1 MLFFGE
7 DLARNHRASWV
18 LTSTIL
24 AHLEILSS
32 TFTALWASFC
42 YTTNIMAAD
51 IKRETTANLD
61 QTLRPATWDEY
72 IGQQKTKENL
82 RILLSAARERGHAA
96 EHVLLYGPPGL
107 GKTTLAHLISKTLG
121 TNMRTTSGPAIERV
135 GDLAAILT
143 NLSPGDVLFI
153 DEIHRLS
160 KSIEEVLYP
169 AMESGVLD
177 IIIGK
182 GPSARTVQLE
192 LPPFTLVAATT
203 RISLLSSPL
212 RSRFSGGTFRLEFY
226 TDEEIAAILKRSSTL
241 LEVTASD
248 TILLNIAKRCR
259 ATPRTANYLLKRCR
273 DLAQLEK
280 TDLNDTI
287 VEQTF
292 SLLEIDTLGLN
303 GPDRAVLS
311 AIIHKFNGGPVGLN
325 TIAAATGE
333 EQSTIEDVIEPY
345 LIRHGLLERT
355 PRGRVASAEAYS
367 HIDTP

>member
-1 MLFFGE
+1 MNKPSPTPPITRDDSGGG
-7 DLARNHRASWV
+7 
-18 LTSTIL
+18 
-24 AHLEILSS
+24 
-32 TFTALWASFC
+32 
-42 YTTNIMAAD
+42 
-51 IKRETTANLD
+51 LD
-61 QTLRPATWDEY
+61 RTLRPQTWEEY
-72 IGQQKTKENL
+72 VGQRKIKENL
-82 RILLSAARERGHAA
+82 RILLTAARERGHAA
-96 EHVLLYGPPGL
+96 EHILLYGPPGL
-107 GKTTLAHLISKTLG
+107 GKTTLANLVAKTLG
-121 TNMRTTSGPAIERV
+121 TNMKVTSGPAIERV

-192 LPPFTLVAATT
+192 LPPFTMVAATT

-226 TDEEIAAILKRSSTL
+226 ADEEIA
-241 LEVTASD
+241 
-248 TILLNIAKRCR
+248 TILERSASLLGVETNREILERIATRCR

-273 DLAQLEK
+273 DLAQLEG
-280 TDLNDTI
+280 DSLSNDI
-287 VEQTF
+287 VDQTF
-292 SLLEIDTLGLN
+292 ALLEIDNLGLSS
-303 GPDRAVLS
+303 PDRAVLE

-333 EQSTIEDVIEPY
+333 EPSTIEDVIEPY

-355 PRGRVASAEAYS
+355 PRGRVVSPAAYE
-367 HIDTP
+367 HIQNL

>member
-1 MLFFGE
+1 MSSDTKEFSRDF
-7 DLARNHRASWV
+7 
-18 LTSTIL
+18 
-24 AHLEILSS
+24 LS
-32 TFTALWASFC
+32 
-42 YTTNIMAAD
+42 
-51 IKRETTANLD
+51 NLD

-72 IGQQKTKENL
+72 VGQEKIKENL
-82 RILLSAARERGHAA
+82 RILLTAARERGHAA

-143 NLSPGDVLFI
+143 NLTPGDVLFI

-160 KSIEEVLYP
+160 KTIEEVLYP

-226 TDEEIAAILKRSSTL
+226 TDEEIARILKRSAEL
-241 LEVTASD
+241 LGVETTHTVIDDISR
-248 TILLNIAKRCR
+248 RCR

-273 DLAQLEK
+273 DLAQLEGGDISK
-280 TDLNDTI
+280 EIT
-287 VEQTF
+287 EKTF
-292 SLLEIDTLGLN
+292 SLLEIDTLGLHA
-303 GPDRAVLS
+303 PDRSILE
-311 AIIHKFNGGPVGLN
+311 AIVHKFGGGPVGLN

-333 EQSTIEDVIEPY
+333 EQATIEDVLEPY
-345 LIRHGLLERT
+345 LIRQGLLERT
-355 PRGRVASAEAYS
+355 PRGRIATAAA
-367 HIDTP
+367 HTHLQNM